1 MTRTLLLSTVVLGTW
16 TAAALAE
23 PTIQTP
29 VPVQPAVKAE
39 KAVPGQTARIE
50 LTDSQLDATKAGL
63 GPPNAVVIRICLI
76 QGNPH
81 PPFCQ

>member
-29 VPVQPAVKAE
+29 VLVQPAVKAE
-39 KAVPGQTARIE
+39 KAIPGQTARIE
-50 LTDSQLDATKAGL
+50 LTDSQLDATKAGR
-63 GPPNAVVIRICLI
+63 GPPFGTFIRVCII
-76 QGNPH
+76 HGNPH